1 MPLYPI
7 DMEGLSFS
15 VIAIT
20 FIAALSKKVKYIYS
34 KENQQFEPHKVSI
47 WTKLLRAFGL
57 LSAVAVSAWIIV
69 ALAFKYIGSPKE
81 KRMQQDVAMLKSKYK
96 LLRKDL
102 GQTQAK
108 LTELRQ
114 RDNEIYRVI
123 FETDPLPEL
132 SFEKNKVVEKRL
144 FESSNE
150 EIIASVEDKID
161 NMEQQIAMQR
171 SSYDS
176 LVSLIENKEKMLASI
191 PSIQPVSNKNLK
203 RIASGFGYRID
214 PIYKI
219 KKFHSGLDF
228 TAPRGTPIYATG
240 DGEIEQANY
249 SRGGYGNQI
258 WINHGYGYRTHYA
271 HMVKLKKTSGTVKR
285 GEVIGYVGST
295 GKSTGPHLHYEVER
309 RGTKIDPIHF
319 FYNDLA
325 VADYDKM
332 LEMARR
338 PNQSFD

>member
-1 MPLYPI
+1 ML
-7 DMEGLSFS
+7 
-15 VIAIT
+15 
-20 FIAALSKKVKYIYS
+20 ALSKKVKYIYS
-34 KENQQFEPHKVSI
+34 QESQQFEPHKVSA
-47 WTKLLRAFGL
+47 WTKILRAFGL

-81 KRMQQDVAMLKSKYK
+81 KRMQQDVAVLKSNYK
-96 LLRKDL
+96 LLRKNL
-102 GQTQAK
+102 KQTQDK
-108 LTELRQ
+108 LSELRQ
-114 RDNEIYRVI
+114 RDNDIYRVI
-123 FETDPLPEL
+123 FEADPLPEL
-132 SFEKNKVVEKRL
+132 SFEKNELVEKKL
-144 FESSNE
+144 FESSNK
-150 EIIASVEDKID
+150 EIIESIQDRIDKIE
-161 NMEQQIAMQR
+161 NQVSVQQ

-176 LVSLIENKEKMLASI
+176 LMKLIADKENMLASI

-203 RIASGFGYRID
+203 RMASGFGYRID

-228 TAPRGTPIYATG
+228 SAPQGTPIYATG
-240 DGEIEQANY
+240 NGQIVESGY
-249 SRGGYGNQI
+249 SAGGYGNHI

-271 HMVKLKKTSGTVKR
+271 HMVKIKKGSGEVKR

-309 RGTKIDPIHF
+309 KGAKIDPVHF

-325 VADYDKM
+325 VEDYDKM

-338 PNQSFD
+338 SNQSFD